1 MYTLIY
7 VKGGVGKTRPT
18 RPLRPD
24 GYLRNQPLDTTT
36 HCGNIQPQRLGS
48 LPNAEL
54 NPLLPRLIFPVQVN
68 EVHAMTNQIAA
79 LKLLSQK
86 KRTSHVLHLILSI
99 LSVGFW
105 VPVWLLVA
113 LSNSIEN
120 ARIDRRIEKLT

>member
-1 MYTLIY
+1 MI
-7 VKGGVGKTRPT
+7 KS
-18 RPLRPD
+18 
-24 GYLRNQPLDTTT
+24 PLDSVG
-36 HCGNIQPQRLGS
+36 HCGNIHTAARVAPERRTEPTTAA
-48 LPNAEL
+48 PNS
-54 NPLLPRLIFPVQVN
+54 PVQVN

-105 VPVWLLVA
+105 IPVWLLVA

>member
-1 MYTLIY
+1 MTPP
-7 VKGGVGKTRPT
+7 PT
-18 RPLRPD
+18 VVISEPQL
-24 GYLRNQPLDTTT
+24 GYP
-36 HCGNIQPQRLGS
+36 
-48 LPNAEL
+48 PNAEL
-54 NPLLPRLIFPVQVN
+54 NPLLLHPIFPVQVN

-120 ARIDRRIEKLT
+120 ARIDRKVAKL